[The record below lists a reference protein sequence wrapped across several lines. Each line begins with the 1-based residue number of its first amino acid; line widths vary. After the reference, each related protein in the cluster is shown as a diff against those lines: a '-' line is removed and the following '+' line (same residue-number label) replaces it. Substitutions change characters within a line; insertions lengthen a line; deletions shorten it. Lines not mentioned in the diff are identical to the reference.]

1 MKIGIFGGTFNPPHY
16 GHLIVAEFI
25 REEARL
31 DKIIFIP
38 CSIPPHKQNDEYLSQ
53 IASPEHRFEMVRLA
67 INGNKFFEV
76 SDIEIKR
83 GGVSYTIDTVNYFA
97 SNFPEE
103 KFYLLIGADQ
113 FAEFHTWKK
122 PEEIVKKVNLIVFN
136 RPGFVIPQTE
146 FSKFATFITIP
157 NIEISASTIRKRIK
171 LGKSIKYLVPPAVEE
186 YILTNRLYT

>member
-25 REEARL
+25 REEVGL

-38 CSIPPHKQNDEYLSQ
+38 CSIPPHKQNNEYLSQ
-53 IASPEHRFEMVRLA
+53 IASPEHRFKMVKLA
-67 INGNKFFEV
+67 ITGNKFFEV
-76 SDIEIKR
+76 SDIEINR
-83 GGVSYTIDTVNYFA
+83 GGVSYTIDTVNYFV

-113 FAEFHTWKK
+113 FAEFHTWRK
-122 PEEIVKKVNLIVFN
+122 PDEIVQKVNLIVFN
-136 RPGFVIPQTE
+136 RPGFVIPKTE

-157 NIEISASTIRKRIK
+157 NIEISASTIRKRIRH
-171 LGKSIKYLVPPAVEE
+171 GKSIKYLVPPAVEE
-186 YILTNRLYT
+186 YILANKLYI

>member
-25 REEARL
+25 REEVGL

-38 CSIPPHKQNDEYLSQ
+38 CSIPPHKQNNEYLSQ
-53 IASPEHRFEMVRLA
+53 IASPEHRFEMVKLA
-67 INGNKFFEV
+67 ITGNKFFEV
-76 SDIEIKR
+76 SDIEINR
-83 GGVSYTIDTVNYFA
+83 GGVSYTIDTVNYFV

-113 FAEFHTWKK
+113 FAEFHTWRK
-122 PEEIVKKVNLIVFN
+122 PDEIVQKVNLIVFN
-136 RPGFVIPQTE
+136 RPGFVIPKTE

-157 NIEISASTIRKRIK
+157 NIEISASTIRKRIRH
-171 LGKSIKYLVPPAVEE
+171 GKSIKYLVPPAVEE
-186 YILTNRLYT
+186 YILANKLYI

>member
-25 REEARL
+25 REEVGL

-38 CSIPPHKQNDEYLSQ
+38 CSIPPHKQNNEYLIQ
-53 IASPEHRFEMVRLA
+53 IASPEHRFEMVKLA
-67 INGNKFFEV
+67 ITGNKFFEV
-76 SDIEIKR
+76 SDIEINR
-83 GGVSYTIDTVNYFA
+83 GGVSYTIDTVNYFV

-113 FAEFHTWKK
+113 FAEFHTWRK
-122 PEEIVKKVNLIVFN
+122 PDEIVQKVNLIVFN

-157 NIEISASTIRKRIK
+157 NIEISASTIRKRIRH
-171 LGKSIKYLVPPAVEE
+171 GKSIKYLVPPAVEE
-186 YILTNRLYT
+186 YILANKLYI

>member
-25 REEARL
+25 REEVGL

-38 CSIPPHKQNDEYLSQ
+38 CSIPPHKQNDEYLFQ
-53 IASPEHRFEMVRLA
+53 IASPEHRFEMVKLA
-67 INGNKFFEV
+67 TTGNKFFEV
-76 SDIEIKR
+76 SDVEINR
-83 GGVSYTIDTVNYFA
+83 GGVSYTIDTVNYFV
-97 SNFPEE
+97 SNFPKE

-113 FAEFHTWKK
+113 FAEFHTWRK
-122 PEEIVKKVNLIVFN
+122 PDEIVQKVNLIVFN

-186 YILTNRLYT
+186 YIFANKLYI

>member
-25 REEARL
+25 REEVGL

-53 IASPEHRFEMVRLA
+53 IASPEHRFEMVKLA
-67 INGNKFFEV
+67 ITGNKFFEV
-76 SDIEIKR
+76 SDIEINR
-83 GGVSYTIDTVNYFA
+83 GGVSYTIDTVNYFV

-113 FAEFHTWKK
+113 FAEFHTWRK
-122 PEEIVKKVNLIVFN
+122 PDEIVQKVNLIVFN
-136 RPGFVIPQTE
+136 RPGFVIPKTE

-157 NIEISASTIRKRIK
+157 NIEISASTIRKRIRH
-171 LGKSIKYLVPPAVEE
+171 GKSIKYLVPPAVEE
-186 YILTNRLYT
+186 YILANKLYI

>member
-25 REEARL
+25 REEVGL

-38 CSIPPHKQNDEYLSQ
+38 CSIPPHKQNNEYLSQ
-53 IASPEHRFEMVRLA
+53 IASPEHRFEMVKLA
-67 INGNKFFEV
+67 ITGNKFFEV
-76 SDIEIKR
+76 SDIEINR
-83 GGVSYTIDTVNYFA
+83 GGVSYTIDTVNYFV

-113 FAEFHTWKK
+113 FAEFHTWRK
-122 PEEIVKKVNLIVFN
+122 PDEIVQKVNLIVFN
-136 RPGFVIPQTE
+136 RPGFVIPKTE

-157 NIEISASTIRKRIK
+157 NIEISASTIRKRIRH
-171 LGKSIKYLVPPAVEE
+171 GKSIKYLVPPAVEE
-186 YILTNRLYT
+186 YILANKLYT

>member
-25 REEARL
+25 REEVGL

-38 CSIPPHKQNDEYLSQ
+38 CSIPPHKQNNEYLAQ
-53 IASPEHRFEMVRLA
+53 IASPEHRFEMVKLA
-67 INGNKFFEV
+67 ITGNKFFEV
-76 SDIEIKR
+76 SDIEINR
-83 GGVSYTIDTVNYFA
+83 GGVSYTIDTVNYFV

-113 FAEFHTWKK
+113 FAEFHTWRK
-122 PEEIVKKVNLIVFN
+122 PDEIVQKVNLIVFN

-146 FSKFATFITIP
+146 FSRFATFITIP
-157 NIEISASTIRKRIK
+157 NIEISASTIRKRIRH
-171 LGKSIKYLVPPAVEE
+171 GKSIKYLVPPAVEE
-186 YILTNRLYT
+186 YILANKLYI

>member
-25 REEARL
+25 REEVGL

-38 CSIPPHKQNDEYLSQ
+38 CSIPPHKQNNEYLSQ
-53 IASPEHRFEMVRLA
+53 IASPEHRFEMVKLA
-67 INGNKFFEV
+67 IIGNKFFEV
-76 SDIEIKR
+76 SDIEINR
-83 GGVSYTIDTVNYFA
+83 GGVSYTIDTVNYFV

-113 FAEFHTWKK
+113 FAEFHTWRK
-122 PEEIVKKVNLIVFN
+122 PDEIVQKVNLIVFN
-136 RPGFVIPQTE
+136 RPGFVIPKTE

-157 NIEISASTIRKRIK
+157 NIEISASTIRKRIRH
-171 LGKSIKYLVPPAVEE
+171 GKSIKYLVPPAVEE
-186 YILTNRLYT
+186 YILANKLYI

>member
-25 REEARL
+25 REEVGL

-53 IASPEHRFEMVRLA
+53 IASPEHRFEMVKLA
-67 INGNKFFEV
+67 ITGNKFFEV
-76 SDIEIKR
+76 SDIEINR
-83 GGVSYTIDTVNYFA
+83 GGVSYTIDTVNYFV

-113 FAEFHTWKK
+113 FAEFHTWRK
-122 PEEIVKKVNLIVFN
+122 PDEIVQKVNLIVFN
-136 RPGFVIPQTE
+136 RPGFVIPKTE
-146 FSKFATFITIP
+146 FSRFATFITIP
-157 NIEISASTIRKRIK
+157 NIEISASTIRKRIRH
-171 LGKSIKYLVPPAVEE
+171 GKSIKYLVPPAVEE
-186 YILTNRLYT
+186 YILANKLYI

>member
-25 REEARL
+25 REEVGL

-38 CSIPPHKQNDEYLSQ
+38 CSIPPHKQNNEYLSQ
-53 IASPEHRFEMVRLA
+53 IASPEHRFEMVKLA
-67 INGNKFFEV
+67 IIGNKFFEV
-76 SDIEIKR
+76 SDIEINR
-83 GGVSYTIDTVNYFA
+83 GGVSYTIDTVNYFV

-113 FAEFHTWKK
+113 FAEFHTWRK
-122 PEEIVKKVNLIVFN
+122 PDEIVQKVNLIVFN
-136 RPGFVIPQTE
+136 RPGFVIPKTE

-157 NIEISASTIRKRIK
+157 NIEISASTIRKRIRH
-171 LGKSIKYLVPPAVEE
+171 GKSIKYLVPPAVEE
-186 YILTNRLYT
+186 YIFVNKLYI

>member
-25 REEARL
+25 REEVGL

-38 CSIPPHKQNDEYLSQ
+38 CSIPPHKQNNEYLSQ
-53 IASPEHRFEMVRLA
+53 IASPEHRFEMVKLA
-67 INGNKFFEV
+67 ITGNKFFEV
-76 SDIEIKR
+76 SDIEINR
-83 GGVSYTIDTVNYFA
+83 GGVSYTIDTVNYFV

-113 FAEFHTWKK
+113 FAEFHTWRK
-122 PEEIVKKVNLIVFN
+122 PDEIVQKVNLIVFN
-136 RPGFVIPQTE
+136 RPGFVIPKTE

-157 NIEISASTIRKRIK
+157 NIEISASTIRKRIRH
-171 LGKSIKYLVPPAVEE
+171 GKSIKYLVPPAVEE
-186 YILTNRLYT
+186 YIFVNKLYI

>member
-25 REEARL
+25 REEVGL

-53 IASPEHRFEMVRLA
+53 IASPEHRFEMVKLA
-67 INGNKFFEV
+67 IIENKFFEV

-83 GGVSYTIDTVNYFA
+83 GGVSYTIDTINYLT
-97 SNFPEE
+97 SNFPGEE
-103 KFYLLIGADQ
+103 FYLLIGADQ
-113 FAEFHTWKK
+113 FAEFHTWRK
-122 PEEIVKKVNLIVFN
+122 PEEIVQKVKLIVFN
-136 RPGFVIPQTE
+136 RPGFSVPQTR

-157 NIEISASTIRKRIK
+157 NIEISASAIRKRIK
-171 LGKSIKYLVPPAVEE
+171 IGKSIKYLVPQAVEE
-186 YILTNRLYT
+186 YIFANKLYI

>member
-25 REEARL
+25 REEVGL

-53 IASPEHRFEMVRLA
+53 IASPEHRFEMVKLA
-67 INGNKFFEV
+67 ITGNKFFEV
-76 SDIEIKR
+76 SDIEINR
-83 GGVSYTIDTVNYFA
+83 GGVSYTIDTVNYFV

-113 FAEFHTWKK
+113 FVEFHTWRK
-122 PEEIVKKVNLIVFN
+122 PDEIVQKVNLIVFN
-136 RPGFVIPQTE
+136 RPGFVIPKTE

-157 NIEISASTIRKRIK
+157 NIEISASTIRKRIRH
-171 LGKSIKYLVPPAVEE
+171 GKSIKYLVPPAVEE
-186 YILTNRLYT
+186 YILANKLYI

>member
-25 REEARL
+25 REEVGL

-38 CSIPPHKQNDEYLSQ
+38 CSIPPHKQNNEYLSQ
-53 IASPEHRFEMVRLA
+53 IASPEHRFEMVKLA
-67 INGNKFFEV
+67 IIGNKFFEV
-76 SDIEIKR
+76 SDIEINR
-83 GGVSYTIDTVNYFA
+83 SGVSYTIDTVNYFV

-113 FAEFHTWKK
+113 FAEFHTWRK
-122 PEEIVKKVNLIVFN
+122 PDEIVQKVNLIVFN
-136 RPGFVIPQTE
+136 RPGFVIPKTE

-157 NIEISASTIRKRIK
+157 NIEISASTIRKRIRH
-171 LGKSIKYLVPPAVEE
+171 GKSIKYLVPPAVEE
-186 YILTNRLYT
+186 YILANKLYI

>member
-25 REEARL
+25 REEVGL

-38 CSIPPHKQNDEYLSQ
+38 CSIPPHKQNNEYLSQ
-53 IASPEHRFEMVRLA
+53 IASPEHRFEMVKLA
-67 INGNKFFEV
+67 ITGNKFFEV
-76 SDIEIKR
+76 SDIEINR
-83 GGVSYTIDTVNYFA
+83 GGVSYTIDTVNYFV

-113 FAEFHTWKK
+113 FAEFHTWRK
-122 PEEIVKKVNLIVFN
+122 PDEIVQKVNLIVFN
-136 RPGFVIPQTE
+136 RPGFVIPKTE

-157 NIEISASTIRKRIK
+157 NIEISASTIRKRIRH
-171 LGKSIKYLVPPAVEE
+171 GKSIKYLVPPAVEE
-186 YILTNRLYT
+186 YIFANKLYI